1 MTTYD
6 LRKKTDASTGQRII
20 PLGSNNDIRVNN
32 LENRIVNAA
41 LILFPPELTKYFDKR
56 GIKGTSDLMFAI
68 MKLFTNFKSASIRS
82 IMILVESLLVVLMFL
97 L

>member
-32 LENRIVNAA
+32 LENRINNQEKK
-41 LILFPPELTKYFDKR
+41 LDKILELLQNGNNIPNISK
-56 GIKGTSDLMFAI
+56 
-68 MKLFTNFKSASIRS
+68 
-82 IMILVESLLVVLMFL
+82 
-97 L
+97 